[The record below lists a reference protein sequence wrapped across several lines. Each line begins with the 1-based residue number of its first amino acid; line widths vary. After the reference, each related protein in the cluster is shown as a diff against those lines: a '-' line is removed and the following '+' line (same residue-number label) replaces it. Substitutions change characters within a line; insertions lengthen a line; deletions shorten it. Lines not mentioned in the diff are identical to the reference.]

1 MRSGQNG
8 ASMPRKL
15 YLAGQALSFATPAPS
30 RLAGNRHIP
39 RVKGDKAMT
48 STKQSAVIEGD
59 KRMPTNR
66 QTTTAVASPRTIALV
81 TGVLFI
87 ITYITSIPPVLFLYG
102 PVLHDPRYIVGA
114 GPDTGALFGAFLEL
128 LLIVANIGTTVVLFP
143 ILKRVNEIFAL
154 GYVTARVVE
163 SVFIA
168 VGILS
173 LLAVVTLRQDVAGA
187 ANADASSLVA
197 VGKSLVAL
205 HDWTFLLGPGF
216 VVGIGNGLLLGY
228 LMYKS
233 ALVPQRMAMLGLIA
247 GPVLLAR
254 FVGILFG
261 VVEPGSVVGSL
272 MVVPEFIWELA
283 LGIWLIVKG
292 FNPAAVA
299 SGSARTGA
307 NDLASA
313 ASSAA

>member
-1 MRSGQNG
+1 M
-8 ASMPRKL
+8 
-15 YLAGQALSFATPAPS
+15 
-30 RLAGNRHIP
+30 H
-39 RVKGDKAMT
+39 
-48 STKQSAVIEGD
+48 
-59 KRMPTNR
+59 PTQ
-66 QTTTAVASPRTIALV
+66 QTARTIALV

-87 ITYITSIPPVLFLYG
+87 ITYLTSIPPVLFLYG
-102 PVLHDPRYIVGA
+102 PVLNDPRYIVGA
-114 GPDTGALFGAFLEL
+114 GADNGVSLGAFLEL

-299 SGSARTGA
+299 ARFESTGTT
-307 NDLASA
+307 DLSSA